1 MWLSIITPVMLRSP
15 AASCAQMSVMTRG
28 WLRWFLFELPSA
40 QDGVSICTKRAEGG
54 RTTAVDHDARERLLA
69 LADLGLLL
77 DVLRG
82 LAYVLRGVVG
92 ALRAAA
98 EDDMHILISACL
110 HDRGEALLSDTHERV
125 GVRCRV
131 HCVDGDGD
139 AVRTQWGFR
148 LDKMRAGNK
157 RAEDVML
164 R

>member
-1 MWLSIITPVMLRSP
+1 M
-15 AASCAQMSVMTRG
+15 
-28 WLRWFLFELPSA
+28 
-40 QDGVSICTKRAEGG
+40 SICTKGAEGA
-54 RTTAVDHDARERLLA
+54 RTAAVDHDARERLLS

-98 EDDMHILISACL
+98 EDDMHILVSACL

-131 HCVDGDGD
+131 HCVDSDGD
-139 AVRTQWGFR
+139 ARCAHGGIGVR
-148 LDKMRAGNK
+148 LDKMRTGNK
-157 RAEDVML
+157 RAEDVEIKINTIG
-164 R
+164 